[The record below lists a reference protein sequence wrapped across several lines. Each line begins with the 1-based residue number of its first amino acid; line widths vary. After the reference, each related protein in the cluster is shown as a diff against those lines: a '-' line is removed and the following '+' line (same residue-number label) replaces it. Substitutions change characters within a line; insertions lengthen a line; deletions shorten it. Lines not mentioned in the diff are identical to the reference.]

1 MIVLLPREPI
11 TINTSF
17 LSLAMSN
24 FSLVVFFMFRAF
36 SLHGLPV
43 NIAFPLGK
51 SLIVLSN
58 DTPILSVYLAKNLL
72 ANPTTLFCSWMN
84 VFLPNFL
91 AAYITGAVT

>member
-1 MIVLLPREPI
+1 ML
-11 TINTSF
+11 
-17 LSLAMSN
+17 
-24 FSLVVFFMFRAF
+24 RAF

-72 ANPTTLFCSWMN
+72 ANPTTLFCS
-84 VFLPNFL
+84 
-91 AAYITGAVT
+91 